1 MSKIAPATS
10 SVYMT
15 PAKIAV
21 QPDENPYMESNSD
34 ITSKPLARKPEVSR
48 QTEAN
53 GHHASNQAPSAKT
66 KYLNKPQDT
75 TQIYSA

>member
-10 SVYMT
+10 SVHMT

-21 QPDENPYMESNSD
+21 HSDENPYMESNSD

-53 GHHASNQAPSAKT
+53 GHHASN
-66 KYLNKPQDT
+66 
-75 TQIYSA
+75 